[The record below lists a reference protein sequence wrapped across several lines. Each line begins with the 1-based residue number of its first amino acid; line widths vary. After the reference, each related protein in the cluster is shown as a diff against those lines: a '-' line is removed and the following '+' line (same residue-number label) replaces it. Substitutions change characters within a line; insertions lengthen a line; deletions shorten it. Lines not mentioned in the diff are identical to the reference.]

1 MIKRIGYACKT
12 SRINSKGQIESI
24 PDLNT
29 KTTTISWLNRQ
40 SKSIAEQKLWDLMV
54 HNISATQKA
63 IQFISTLESE
73 LRMFRISSDLL
84 PAYTEP
90 NWSYFWQRLDVKNYA
105 EKHFKTIGDIARNCD
120 IRLSFHPGQFC
131 CLASDNEDVV
141 RRSIEEFEYHVDIA
155 RWMRYGQK
163 FQDMKI
169 NVHVAGRRGSEG
181 IRNSYYKL
189 SPEARNCITIENE
202 EMSHGLDECLKLCDI
217 IPIVLDIHHHLIKD
231 HEYIEPTNNRITQIL
246 DSWQGVR
253 PTVHYSLSREDL
265 LINHCVDTKPNI
277 IQLLNEGYK
286 KQKLRAHSDYMWNN
300 AVNDW
305 ALSHLA
311 WADLMVEAKAKNLAS
326 FKLHE
331 YKLSKV

>member
-24 PDLNT
+24 PELNT
-29 KTTTISWLNRQ
+29 KNTTITWLNRQ
-40 SKSIAEQKLWDLMV
+40 SKSVAEQKLWDLMV
-54 HNISATQKA
+54 YNINATQKA
-63 IQFISTLESE
+63 VQFISTLDFEI
-73 LRMFRISSDLL
+73 RMFRISSDLL
-84 PAYTEP
+84 PAYTES
-90 NWSYFWQRLDVKNYA
+90 NWSYFWQQPDVKNYA
-105 EKHFKTIGDIARNCD
+105 EKHFNTIGDIARNCD

-141 RRSIEEFEYHVDIA
+141 RRSIEEFEYHATMA
-155 RWMRYGQK
+155 RYMGYGQY

-169 NVHVAGRRGSEG
+169 NVHIAGRRGSEG
-181 IRNSYYKL
+181 IRDTYYKL

-202 EMSHGLDECLKLCDI
+202 EMSHGLNECLKLSDI

-231 HEYIEPTNNRITQIL
+231 HEYIEPTDIRINQII
-246 DSWQGVR
+246 DSWRGIR
-253 PTVHYSLSREDL
+253 PTAHYSLSREDL

-305 ALSHLA
+305 ALSHLD
-311 WADLMVEAKAKNLAS
+311 WTDLMIEAKAKNLAS
-326 FKLHE
+326 FKL
-331 YKLSKV
+331 YKYSKFM

>member
-24 PDLNT
+24 PELNT

-40 SKSIAEQKLWDLMV
+40 SKSVAEQKLWDLMA

-63 IQFISTLESE
+63 VEFISTLEPE

-90 NWSYFWQRLDVKNYA
+90 NWSYFWQQPDVKNYA
-105 EKHFKTIGDIARNCD
+105 EKHFNTIGDIARNCD

-141 RRSIEEFEYHVDIA
+141 RRSIEEFEYHVDMA
-155 RWMRYGQK
+155 RYMGYGQK
-163 FQDMKI
+163 FQDIKI
-169 NVHVAGRRGSEG
+169 NVHVAGRQGSEG
-181 IRNSYYKL
+181 IRNTYNKL
-189 SPEARNCITIENE
+189 SPEARNAITIENE

-231 HEYIEPTNNRITQIL
+231 HEYIEPTNIRISQII
-246 DSWQGVR
+246 DSWRGIR
-253 PTVHYSLSREDL
+253 PTAHYSLSREDL
-265 LINHCVDTKPNI
+265 LINHCIDTKPNI
-277 IQLLNEGYK
+277 LQLLNEGYK
-286 KQKLRAHSDYMWNN
+286 KQKLRAHSDYMWNTATN
-300 AVNDW
+300 NW
-305 ALSHLA
+305 ALSHLE
-311 WADLMVEAKAKNLAS
+311 WTDLMIEAKAKNLAS
-326 FKLHE
+326 FKLYE
-331 YKLSKV
+331 YYKSL

>member
-24 PDLNT
+24 PELNT

-40 SKSIAEQKLWDLMV
+40 SKSVAEQKLWDLMA

-63 IQFISTLESE
+63 VEFISTLEPE

-90 NWSYFWQRLDVKNYA
+90 NWSYFWQQPDVKNYA
-105 EKHFKTIGDIARNCD
+105 EKHFNTIGDIARNCD

-141 RRSIEEFEYHVDIA
+141 RRSIEEFEYHVDMA
-155 RWMRYGQK
+155 RYMGYGQK
-163 FQDMKI
+163 FQDIKI
-169 NVHVAGRRGSEG
+169 NVHVAGRQGSEG
-181 IRNSYYKL
+181 IRNTYNKL
-189 SPEARNCITIENE
+189 SPEARNAITIENE

-231 HEYIEPTNNRITQIL
+231 HEYIEPTNIRISQII
-246 DSWQGVR
+246 DSWRGIR
-253 PTVHYSLSREDL
+253 PTAHYSLSREDL
-265 LINHCVDTKPNI
+265 LINHCIDTKPNI
-277 IQLLNEGYK
+277 LQLLNEGYK
-286 KQKLRAHSDYMWNN
+286 KQKLRAHSDYMWNTATN
-300 AVNDW
+300 NW
-305 ALSHLA
+305 ALSHLK
-311 WADLMVEAKAKNLAS
+311 WTDLMIEAKAKNLAS
-326 FKLHE
+326 FKLYE
-331 YKLSKV
+331 YYKSL

>member
-24 PDLNT
+24 PELNT

-40 SKSIAEQKLWDLMV
+40 SKSVAEQKLWDLMV

-63 IQFISTLESE
+63 VQFISTLEPE

-90 NWSYFWQRLDVKNYA
+90 NWSYFWQQLDVKNYA
-105 EKHFKTIGDIARNCD
+105 EKHFNTIGDIARNCD

-131 CLASDNEDVV
+131 CLASDNDDVV
-141 RRSIEEFEYHVDIA
+141 RRSIEEFEYHVDMA
-155 RWMRYGQK
+155 RYMGYGQK
-163 FQDMKI
+163 FQDIKI

-181 IRNSYYKL
+181 IRNTYNKL

-231 HEYIEPTNNRITQIL
+231 HEYIEPTDIRISQII
-246 DSWQGVR
+246 DSWRGIR
-253 PTVHYSLSREDL
+253 PTAHYSLSREDL
-265 LINHCVDTKPNI
+265 LINHCIDTKPNI
-277 IQLLNEGYK
+277 LQLLNEGYK
-286 KQKLRAHSDYMWNN
+286 KQKLRAHSDYMWNTATN
-300 AVNDW
+300 NW
-305 ALSHLA
+305 ALSHLE
-311 WADLMVEAKAKNLAS
+311 WTDLMIEAKAKNLAS
-326 FKLHE
+326 FKLYE
-331 YKLSKV
+331 YYKSL

>member
-24 PDLNT
+24 SELNT

-40 SKSIAEQKLWDLMV
+40 SKSVAEQKLWDLMA

-63 IQFISTLESE
+63 VEFISTLEPE

-90 NWSYFWQRLDVKNYA
+90 NWSYFWQQPDVKNYA
-105 EKHFKTIGDIARNCD
+105 EKHFNTIGDIARNCD

-141 RRSIEEFEYHVDIA
+141 RRSIEEFEYHVDMA
-155 RWMRYGQK
+155 RYMGYGQK
-163 FQDMKI
+163 FQDIKI
-169 NVHVAGRRGSEG
+169 NVHVAGRQGSEG
-181 IRNSYYKL
+181 IRNTYNKL
-189 SPEARNCITIENE
+189 SPEARNAITIENE

-231 HEYIEPTNNRITQIL
+231 HEYIEPTNIRISQII
-246 DSWQGVR
+246 DSWRGIR
-253 PTVHYSLSREDL
+253 PTAHYSLSREDL
-265 LINHCVDTKPNI
+265 LINHCIDTKPNI
-277 IQLLNEGYK
+277 LQLLNEGYK
-286 KQKLRAHSDYMWNN
+286 KQKLRAHSDYMWNTATN
-300 AVNDW
+300 NW
-305 ALSHLA
+305 ALSHLE
-311 WADLMVEAKAKNLAS
+311 WTDLMIEAKAKNLAS
-326 FKLHE
+326 FKLYE
-331 YKLSKV
+331 YYKSL

>member
-24 PDLNT
+24 PEFNT

-40 SKSIAEQKLWDLMV
+40 SKSVAEQKLWDLMV

-90 NWSYFWQRLDVKNYA
+90 NWSYFWQQSDVRNYA
-105 EKHFKTIGDIARNCD
+105 EKHFKLIGDIARNCG

-141 RRSIEEFEYHVDIA
+141 RRSIEEFEYHADMA
-155 RWMRYGQK
+155 RWMGYGQQ

-169 NVHVAGRRGSEG
+169 NVHVAGRRGSDG

-217 IPIVLDIHHHLIKD
+217 IPVVLDIHHHLIKD
-231 HEYIEPTNNRITQIL
+231 YEYIEPTDIRITQIL
-246 DSWQGVR
+246 DSWRGIR
-253 PTVHYSLSREDL
+253 PTAHYSLSREDL
-265 LINHCVDTKPNI
+265 LINHCTNI
-277 IQLLNEGYK
+277 RPDIKTLLNEGYK
-286 KQKLRAHSDYMWNN
+286 KQKLRAHSDYMWNKDAN
-300 AVNDW
+300 MW
-305 ALSHLA
+305 ALSHLE
-311 WADLMVEAKAKNLAS
+311 WADLMIECKSKNLGS
-326 FKLHE
+326 TQLYEF
-331 YKLSKV
+331 YKTL